1 MNFKANPC
9 TTNPSVPLCLCDSV
23 LKRNDDKGV
32 GIFNTEARSHRG
44 TENDGIRA

>member
-32 GIFNTEARSHRG
+32 GILTQRHGATEARRMMG
-44 TENDGIRA
+44 